1 MDIRYSANQKDFKR
15 YTTEE
20 TRAEFLIENLYLDDE
35 VVAVYSHVD
44 RMVTLGC
51 MPVNEAVPLD
61 KGIDCM
67 KNFGTAYMLER
78 REIGIFNIGGTGS
91 IEADGETFRLGFQ
104 DCLYVTK
111 GTKSV
116 VFRSDDPKTPAK
128 FYMVSA
134 PAHKACKTTFLS
146 IADAKKKPVGDAATA
161 NKRVINQ
168 FIHPDV
174 LETCQLSMGLTQL
187 APGSVWNT
195 MPAHTHE
202 RRMEIYTY
210 FNIPEGQAVFH
221 MMGEG
226 NQTRHILV
234 QNEQAVISPSWS
246 IHAGCGTGAYTFI
259 WAMGGEN
266 QTFDDMDHI
275 AIGDLR

>member
-1 MDIRYSANQKDFKR
+1 MDIRYSTGPNDVKR

-20 TRAEFLIENLYLDDE
+20 LRREFLIENLYQPDT
-35 VVAVYSHVD
+35 VQAVYSHVD
-44 RMVTLGC
+44 RMVVLGIL
-51 MPVNEAVPLD
+51 PVKESIPID
-61 KGIDCM
+61 KGIDVWG
-67 KNFGTAYMLER
+67 NFGTNYFLER
-78 REIGIFNIGGTGS
+78 REAGVFNLGGPGV
-91 IEADGETFRLGFQ
+91 IIADEDSFALGFE
-104 DCLYVTK
+104 DCLYITK

-116 VFRSDDPKTPAK
+116 TFASKDPENPAR
-128 FYMVSA
+128 FYLVSA

-146 IADAKKKPVGDAATA
+146 FADANKRPCGAEETA

-202 RRMEIYTY
+202 RRMEVYTY
-210 FNIPEGQAVFH
+210 FNIPEGNVVFH
-221 MMGEG
+221 MMGQGQE
-226 NQTRHILV
+226 TRHIV
-234 QNEQAVISPSWS
+234 MQNFDAVISPSWS
-246 IHAGCGTGAYTFI
+246 IHAGCGTAAYTFI

-266 QTFDDMDHI
+266 QAFDDMDNI
-275 AIGDLR
+275 AITDMR